1 MVDDLTEKVQG
12 SRNKLEELAAQ
23 IPGYKGYKQR
33 EERREADKLLRLHI
47 ARQYEKQLAR
57 LNDLQY
63 TLTSQKRLDLVMVL
77 ERAAMKL
84 QLLIDRLK
92 TASYGYTGLFDAVKV
107 DEQVLDRLYD
117 FDEGMLSGVDQVAAL
132 LSGLSEAAGS
142 ESLTV
147 ADANK
152 LVSQLETLNDTF
164 SQRQDVILQA

>member
-1 MVDDLTEKVQG
+1 MVDNLTEKVQG
-12 SRNKLEELAAQ
+12 SRNKVEALAAK
-23 IPGYKGYKQR
+23 IPGYRGYKQR

-77 ERAAMKL
+77 ERAATKL
-84 QLLIDRLK
+84 QLLIDRIK

-107 DEQVLDRLYD
+107 DEQALDKLYD
-117 FDEGMLSGVDQVAAL
+117 FDEGLLSGVDQVAAL
-132 LSGLSEAAGS
+132 LSSLDEAAGS

-147 ADANK
+147 TDANK
-152 LVSQLETLNDTF
+152 LVSQLETLNNTF